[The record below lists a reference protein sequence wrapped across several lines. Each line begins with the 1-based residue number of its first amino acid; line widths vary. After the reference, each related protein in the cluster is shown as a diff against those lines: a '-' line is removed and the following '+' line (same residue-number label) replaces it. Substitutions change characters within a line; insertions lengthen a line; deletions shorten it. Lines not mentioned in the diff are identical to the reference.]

1 MELQPGWY
9 KVKLKDKWFCA
20 YYDKFDFALVIPDY
34 GRLWYG
40 EEDFDQIGDKIE
52 FPND

>member
-9 KVKLKDKWFCA
+9 KVKLDGEWFCA
-20 YYDKFDFALVIPDY
+20 YYD
-34 GRLWYG
+34 G
-40 EEDFDQIGDKIE
+40 EDFVALRPNNQPLWCGAEDLEQIGNKIE